1 MHAYTKPIPGLSTIR
16 SATFVELFHDYEQE
30 LVRSGYN
37 PHVARLHLRV
47 IAHFGIW
54 LELEGTALQSI
65 DDETVAAFDRH
76 RPCCKCPHTS
86 RVRGRHVLSCVRV
99 FRRHLRERRIVAAEV
114 PPELSPLVGEFLGW
128 MKAQR
133 GVVDTTLTSYR
144 SYVTHL
150 VEFLGDDPRTY
161 MARDLRH
168 FVAERYRHYGRN
180 SIRMVLAAVRMF
192 LRYLAVEGHCR
203 AGLEQALT
211 APPNWSRQSLPRGLT
226 PEQIQN
232 ILALCPLTSR
242 GIRDRAI
249 LLLLIRLGLRAGDV
263 AGLRRSDLCFETAT
277 IRVSGK
283 GGRAARLPLPQDVGD
298 ALLTYFTSGRPHVPG
313 EYVFLRSM
321 APFGPFG
328 GRQAGHAVTHVARTA
343 LKRAGVQPPSC
354 GAHVFRHT
362 AACQMLR
369 QDVGLEAIAEVLR
382 HRSIETT
389 ARYAK
394 VDLQL
399 LEQVAQ
405 PWPEAPPC

>member
-1 MHAYTKPIPGLSTIR
+1 
-16 SATFVELFHDYEQE
+16 
-30 LVRSGYN
+30 
-37 PHVARLHLRV
+37 
-47 IAHFGIW
+47 
-54 LELEGTALQSI
+54 
-65 DDETVAAFDRH
+65 
-76 RPCCKCPHTS
+76 
-86 RVRGRHVLSCVRV
+86 
-99 FRRHLRERRIVAAEV
+99 
-114 PPELSPLVGEFLGW
+114 LVGEFLGW

-150 VEFLGDDPRTY
+150 VDFLGDDPRTY
-161 MARDLRH
+161 TARDLRH

-298 ALLTYFTSGRPHVPG
+298 ALLTYFTSGRPHVPS
-313 EYVFLRSM
+313 EYVFFRSM